1 MYRVERKN
9 LEGSDGD
16 LIDVIKQVAA
26 YYLLKE
32 STEIFHQWA
41 WRLDAASEWPTPEN
55 TLKHNWL
62 QHSATSLDT

>member
-32 STEIFHQWA
+32 STEIFHQ
-41 WRLDAASEWPTPEN
+41 
-55 TLKHNWL
+55 
-62 QHSATSLDT
+62 